1 MRMPLPHY
9 RLLLAT
15 VLVLWLSACGARA
28 PEPFS
33 LTIAHVN
40 DTHSALEASDENLV
54 INGQTC
60 RARLG
65 GFARLKTALDAVRAR
80 EKNVLFLH
88 AGDAVQGTLYFNMF
102 NGKPE
107 FEFLNATGVDAMTL
121 GNHEFDRGPA
131 LLGSL
136 AQQARFPMVSANVDV
151 SGEPAL
157 VGRIK
162 PFALF
167 RFGREQ
173 VAVIGATT
181 PSTPLMTA
189 DVGGVRF
196 LDPAASIA
204 PIVREL
210 KAKGVHRIVLLSH
223 NGYEEDLQL
232 ARSVPG
238 LDLIVG
244 GHSHTLLGDRARL
257 AALGLRPAGPY
268 PTEVQGPEGN
278 TVLVVQAWKWDEVLG
293 AITLRFDAKGVLTGF
308 NATPLLLSG
317 EEFVCNGAPVRA
329 DSAQAQ
335 AIRQAFLTSGL
346 ASTVPEDPAMLRRL
360 EPYARQ
366 LVQLQNA
373 QLGAKARVDLIRG
386 SATDPGPIVADA
398 YLKSAPSAQIAF
410 VNAGGLRR
418 DLFAGELTMGMVLG
432 VLPFGNTLVT
442 LDLTGA
448 EVKKAL
454 EEAVEFRITLRPPD
468 NRDLRKISV
477 IHTAG
482 LTYVIRPDKA
492 EGERIFDLRVRQAD
506 GGFAPLNPAGT
517 YRVVTSSFLAGG
529 GDGLDTLKAAKVR
542 TDTGIL
548 EHDSLAA
555 YLTAI
560 KDVAAPA
567 QPRVVIDLG
576 NGLKGRGLRGGL
588 EERLRQAWGRGQ
600 ELAQDWAWGWQGIR
614 LVLQE
619 A

>member
-1 MRMPLPHY
+1 MRTFPVRLRPL
-9 RLLLAT
+9 LVLA
-15 VLVLWLSACGARA
+15 LALWLSACGARA
-28 PEPFS
+28 PEPFQ
-33 LTIAHVN
+33 LTVAHVN

-65 GFARLKTALDAVRAR
+65 GFARLKTALDEVRAR
-80 EKNVLFLH
+80 EPNLLFLH
-88 AGDAVQGTLYFNMF
+88 AGDAVQGTLYFNLF
-102 NGKPE
+102 NGTPE

-136 AQQARFPMVSANVDV
+136 ARQARFPLVSANVDV
-151 SGEPAL
+151 AREPVLA
-157 VGRIK
+157 GRIK
-162 PFALF
+162 PYAIF
-167 RFGREQ
+167 RPGGQ
-173 VAVIGATT
+173 SVAVIGATT

-189 DVGGVRF
+189 DVGGARF

-204 PIVREL
+204 PLVREL
-210 KAKGVHRIVLLSH
+210 KAQGVRRIILLSH
-223 NGYEEDLQL
+223 NGYEDDLRL
-232 ARSVPG
+232 AKSVPG

-244 GHSHTLLGDRARL
+244 GHSHTLLGDKAKL

-268 PTEVQGPEGN
+268 PTEVKGPEGN
-278 TVLVVQAWKWDEVLG
+278 TVLVVQAWKWAELLG
-293 AITLRFDAKGVLTGF
+293 VVTLRFDAAGTLAGFSAAPVLL
-308 NATPLLLSG
+308 AG
-317 EEFVCNGAPVRA
+317 EDFICNGAPVAANSPQAAAIQKALA
-329 DSAQAQ
+329 D
-335 AIRQAFLTSGL
+335 SGL
-346 ASTVPEDPAMLRRL
+346 ARNVPEDPDMKKRL
-360 EPYARQ
+360 EPYAKQ

-373 QLGAKARVDLIRG
+373 SLGARARVDLVRG

-418 DLFAGELTMGMVLG
+418 DLFAGDLTLGMVLG

-448 EVKKAL
+448 EIKKAL

-468 NRDLRKISV
+468 NRDLRKLSI

-482 LTYVIRPDKA
+482 LTYTIRPGRA
-492 EGERIFDLRVRQAD
+492 EGERIFDLRVRRAD
-506 GGFAPLNPAGT
+506 GSLAPLDPAGT

-529 GDGLDTLKAAKVR
+529 GDGLDTLKAAKIR

-548 EHDSLAA
+548 EHDALARHLSA
-555 YLTAI
+555 L
-560 KDVAAPA
+560 KDVVPPA

-576 NGLKGRGLRGGL
+576 AGLKERGLRGGL
-588 EERLRQAWGRGQ
+588 EQRLRQTWERGR
-600 ELAQDWAWGWQGIR
+600 ELAQDWAWGWQGQG
-614 LVLQE
+614 LVLRG